1 MERLGHYTGPG
12 RPWYL
17 AALETHPTAPTL
29 MLSARSIVEIL
40 ESQAVTDVVGVPD
53 NSSAALY
60 TLLGNSARIRT
71 RSVTRE
77 GEAFSMASGLWMGGR
92 HPVLLIQNT
101 GLLESGDAF
110 RGTAMRMRIPLVC
123 LITYRGYSKMIKN
136 FGQAP
141 PAPDADM
148 LSRSEVDSIGPM
160 TEPTLRAWGLSFEF
174 VHGEGDLPVITRA
187 FERARTLEAPVAAL
201 ITGDTT

>member
-1 MERLGHYTGPG
+1 METAAPYTGPG
-12 RPWYL
+12 RPCYL
-17 AALETHPTAPTL
+17 AARL
-29 MLSARSIVEIL
+29 LSARSILEIL
-40 ESQAVTDVVGVPD
+40 EAQAVTDVVGVPD

-60 TLLGNSARIRT
+60 TLLGKSTRIRT

-77 GEAFSMASGLWMGGR
+77 GEAFSMACGLWMGGR

-123 LITYRGYSKMIKN
+123 LITYRGYAKMIKN

-141 PAPDADM
+141 AAPDPDM
-148 LSRSEVDSIGPM
+148 LSRSEVDSTGPM
-160 TEPTLRAWGLSFEF
+160 TEPTLRAWGFGYQF
-174 VHGEGDLPVITRA
+174 VHGDADLPVIAAA
-187 FERARTLEAPVAAL
+187 FERARKLEAPLAVM